1 MSRQILR
8 RVATKT
14 AAAGLALAAAG
25 ATTGVVAAAEQAD
38 DHAAEVQ
45 APADQAADGL
55 QTAEDAKASADD
67 SENELEVAGEQAGGL
82 PEDLP
87 DKAVADEVLEV
98 ITTWEGERGADFGA
112 AVSEAA
118 QANRQGDGAPEGAG
132 TQADDAG
139 SQAEDVRRDGEHRP
153 AED

>member
-8 RVATKT
+8 RVAAKT
-14 AAAGLALAAAG
+14 AGAALVLAAAG

-38 DHAAEVQ
+38 DHAGVQ

-55 QTAEDAKASADD
+55 QTAEDAKADD
-67 SENELEVAGEQAGGL
+67 SDDLDELEAAGEQAGGL
-82 PEDLP
+82 PDDLP

-98 ITTWEGERGADFGA
+98 ITTWEGERGAEFGA

-118 QANRQGDGAPEGAG
+118 QANHQGDSAPEEAGAPEDAG
-132 TQADDAG
+132 TQADD
-139 SQAEDVRRDGEHRP
+139 VRKDGEHRP
-153 AED
+153 ADD